1 MRRTLSPVCTGHP
14 PVMPRFKAGLT
25 GLLLMRA
32 GLAGLLL
39 RQAGLA
45 GLLLRQAGLTF
56 PARRTA
62 GPYTACHVGGERFPP
77 ATVSSS

>member
-1 MRRTLSPVCTGHP
+1 MSMRRTPSPVCTGHP

-25 GLLLMRA
+25 GLLLMQA

-45 GLLLRQAGLTF
+45 F

-62 GPYTACHVGGERFPP
+62 GLYAACHVGGERFPP
-77 ATVSSS
+77 ATASSS